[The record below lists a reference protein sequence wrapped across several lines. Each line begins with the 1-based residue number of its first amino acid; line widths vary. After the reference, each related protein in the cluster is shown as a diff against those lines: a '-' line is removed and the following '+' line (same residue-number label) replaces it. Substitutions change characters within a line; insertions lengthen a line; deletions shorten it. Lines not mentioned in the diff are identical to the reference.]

1 MKRRELMLL
10 IGGAATA
17 WPLAT
22 RAQQRAMPV
31 IGFLGATSSGA
42 NAPNVA
48 AFRQGLSEA
57 GYIEGKNV
65 AIEYRWAEGRYDEL
79 PALAAELVGRNV
91 DVIAT
96 SGGPPPALAA
106 KSVTSTVPIVFVS
119 GDDPIGKGLVTS
131 LARPSGNLTGVSL
144 MGVEVTPK
152 RLQLLSELVPQA
164 SVVALLVNPNNANA
178 ERIMRDVLEAAR
190 AKGVQLPVLKAAI
203 ESEIDAAFATLVQLH
218 SGALLVGNDSFFN
231 SRRDQLVEL
240 AARHAVPAIYA
251 WREFAAAGGLISY
264 GTSLPAAYR
273 QVGIYVGKILKGAM
287 PADLPI
293 QQPTKFELVI
303 NLKTAKALGLTV
315 RQSILAR
322 ADEVIE

>member
-1 MKRRELMLL
+1 MPHLRPFGLRPTDHPRQRGDRMKRRELMLL
-10 IGGAATA
+10 LGGAATA

-22 RAQQRAMPV
+22 RAQQKVMPV
-31 IGFLGATSSGA
+31 IGFLGATSPGA

-48 AFRQGLSEA
+48 AFRHGLSEA

-65 AIEYRWAEGRYDEL
+65 AIEFLWAEGRYDQL
-79 PALAAELVGRNV
+79 PALAAELVGRYV

-119 GDDPIGKGLVTS
+119 GDDPIEKGLVTS

-164 SVVALLVNPNNANA
+164 RVVALLVNPNNANA

-190 AKGVQLPVLKAAI
+190 ARGVKLPILKAST
-203 ESEIDAAFATLVQLH
+203 ED
-218 SGALLVGNDSFFN
+218 
-231 SRRDQLVEL
+231 
-240 AARHAVPAIYA
+240 
-251 WREFAAAGGLISY
+251 
-264 GTSLPAAYR
+264 
-273 QVGIYVGKILKGAM
+273 
-287 PADLPI
+287 
-293 QQPTKFELVI
+293 
-303 NLKTAKALGLTV
+303 
-315 RQSILAR
+315 
-322 ADEVIE
+322 

>member
-17 WPLAT
+17 WPPAA
-22 RAQQRAMPV
+22 RAQQKAMPV

-48 AFRQGLSEA
+48 AFRQGVSEA

-190 AKGVQLPVLKAAI
+190 ARGGEAPYPEGQ
-203 ESEIDAAFATLVQLH
+203 H
-218 SGALLVGNDSFFN
+218 R
-231 SRRDQLVEL
+231 RRDRRRFRNPRPTAYRRAPRRQRFIFQQP
-240 AARHAVPAIYA
+240 ARPA
-251 WREFAAAGGLISY
+251 RCAGGPPCRS
-264 GTSLPAAYR
+264 S
-273 QVGIYVGKILKGAM
+273 
-287 PADLPI
+287 DL
-293 QQPTKFELVI
+293 
-303 NLKTAKALGLTV
+303 
-315 RQSILAR
+315 RMAR
-322 ADEVIE
+322 IRRGRRPD